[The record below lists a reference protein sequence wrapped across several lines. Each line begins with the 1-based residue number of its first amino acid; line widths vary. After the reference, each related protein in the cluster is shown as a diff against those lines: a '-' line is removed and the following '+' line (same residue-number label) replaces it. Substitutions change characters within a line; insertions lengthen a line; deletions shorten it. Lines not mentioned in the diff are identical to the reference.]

1 MTIKN
6 ITKELLEHID
16 ILGYNANIY
25 NYKSEAIEHIIIIED
40 NNIMLL
46 TNKQY
51 KRLLKE
57 KQRTNK

>member
-1 MTIKN
+1 MTIKS

-16 ILGYNANIY
+16 TLGYNANVY
-25 NYKSEAIEHIIIIED
+25 NHKGEPIEHIIITED
-40 NNIMLL
+40 NSIMLL

-57 KQRTNK
+57 RQKINK

>member
-16 ILGYNANIY
+16 TLGYNANVY
-25 NYKSEAIEHIIIIED
+25 NHNGQSIEHIIISED
-40 NNIMLL
+40 NGIMLL

-57 KQRTNK
+57 KRKEI

>member
-25 NYKSEAIEHIIIIED
+25 NYKGEAIEHIIIIED

-57 KQRTNK
+57 RQRTNK